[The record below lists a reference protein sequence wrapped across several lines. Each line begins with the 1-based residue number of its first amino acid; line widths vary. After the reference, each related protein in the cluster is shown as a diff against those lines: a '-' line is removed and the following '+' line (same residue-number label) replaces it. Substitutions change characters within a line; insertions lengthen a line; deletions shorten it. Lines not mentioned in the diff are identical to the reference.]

1 MRRVSR
7 VQTSLK
13 TKSEQSPARDVVS
26 LACYRSTRGA
36 QIASR
41 IDGAANLD
49 YAQALAVADKLRRC
63 ADLENVWHGDGLHNS
78 DGEAYEGVGSLWS
91 CNERLCPSCLASRSR
106 KSRARA
112 RAAVSRAVPSGGYLW
127 RFITLTMPTLPGVSL
142 PVAMSV
148 IARSWRLFNGKRGA
162 SYKWWS
168 ESVRAGVKGVE
179 FTLGD
184 AKRLQREGREWT
196 PELDGYHVHVHLLVL
211 SKWIEWLRLRE
222 EWTACLKVSLCEH
235 GIEQGIGTKDGL
247 AVCDVRLVV
256 NKKQGSKRGIITG
269 EGAINEVA
277 KYVTKSES
285 WLKVPDAQLIEIASI
300 ERWPRMFELLG
311 ECREQRTPAQIAD
324 AKALR
329 LYRERAAQWRAHLAE
344 RRASISLDE
353 RLEALESGAEIK
365 TEKRWTVEDGELVEF
380 DAEVI
385 NDVKLYKEARWQL
398 RRMWELDPPTRAAV
412 EARTAYLDTQNL
424 SALPKARDGTIFR
437 RKRRAK
443 SLRERGQELIEQGE
457 REKWRQELAAHVAEV
472 QEYRRA
478 QQTWRYPYAE
488 FSDLSGGRWYGL
500 RANPASSANA
510 R

>member
-1 MRRVSR
+1 M
-7 VQTSLK
+7 QTALK

-168 ESVRAGVKGVE
+168 ENVRAGIKGVE

-211 SKWIEWLRLRE
+211 SKWIEWRRLRE
-222 EWTACLKVSLCEH
+222 EWTACLKLSLREH
-235 GIEQGIGTKDGL
+235 GIAQGIGTKDGL

-285 WLKVPDAQLIEIASI
+285 WLKVPDAQLVEIASI

-311 ECREQRTPAQIAD
+311 ECRAQHTPAQRE
-324 AKALR
+324 KR
-329 LYRERAAQWRAHLAE
+329 LYGEKAAKWREEVDEARKH
-344 RRASISLDE
+344 ISVDA
-353 RLEALESGAEIK
+353 RLEALQAGAEII
-365 TEKRWTVEDGELVEF
+365 TEKRLMLVDDELVEYDHEVTNDF
-380 DAEVI
+380 DLYEKVKAE
-385 NDVKLYKEARWQL
+385 LQTFGALAYGGHLCPATL
-398 RRMWELDPPTRAAV
+398 AAL

-424 SALPKARDGTIFR
+424 SALPKARDGTVP
-437 RKRRAK
+437 KRRIK
-443 SLRERGQELIEQGE
+443 KKPLRAVGREMIERGE
-457 REKWRQELAAHVAEV
+457 REKWREALAVYVAELQDV
-472 QEYRRA
+472 RRA
-478 QQTWRYPYAE
+478 QQMWRYPYAE